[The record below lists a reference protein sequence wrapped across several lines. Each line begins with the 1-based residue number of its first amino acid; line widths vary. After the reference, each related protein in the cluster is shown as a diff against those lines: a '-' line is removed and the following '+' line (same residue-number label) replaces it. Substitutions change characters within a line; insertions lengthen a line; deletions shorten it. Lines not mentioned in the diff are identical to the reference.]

1 MAFAGEFPGLF
12 FKGIIIGLLVSIPLG
27 PVGVLCIQRT
37 LNKGR
42 MAGLVSGLGAAA
54 ADTIF
59 AIIAGFGLTIIIN
72 FIEEKHVYFQI
83 IGGLFV
89 LYIGLRIF
97 YTNPVKQ
104 LKLQRLKKTQ
114 LSQDFM
120 SVFLL
125 TLSNPMAV
133 FLFMAIMASIK
144 VANNNLSIVE
154 IALLTGGIAS
164 GAVFWWFLLSSVAN
178 RFRSRIRLRSIW
190 WLNKITGSVI
200 FIFGLIVLFSV
211 WIIK

>member
-1 MAFAGEFPGLF
+1 MAFAGAIPELLI
-12 FKGIIIGLLVSIPLG
+12 KGIIIGLLVSVPLG
-27 PVGVLCIQRT
+27 PIGVLCIQRT

-42 MAGLVSGLGAAA
+42 LAGLVSGLGAAA

-59 AIIAGFGLTIIIN
+59 AIVAGFGLTIIIN
-72 FIEEKHVYFQI
+72 FIEERHVYFQV

-133 FLFMAIMASIK
+133 FLFLAIMTAIK
-144 VANNNLSIVE
+144 VASDKMSITE
-154 IALLTGGIAS
+154 ISLLTAGIAGGSYCHPSPTDSEKRYGSEAS
-164 GAVFWWFLLSSVAN
+164 G
-178 RFRSRIRLRSIW
+178 
-190 WLNKITGSVI
+190 G
-200 FIFGLIVLFSV
+200 
-211 WIIK
+211 